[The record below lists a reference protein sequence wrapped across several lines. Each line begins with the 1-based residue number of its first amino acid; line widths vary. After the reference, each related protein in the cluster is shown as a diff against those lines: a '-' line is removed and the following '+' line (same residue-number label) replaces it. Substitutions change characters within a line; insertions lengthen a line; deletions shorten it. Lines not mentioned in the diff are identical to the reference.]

1 MLFVPFFC
9 ISTLQSTHL
18 SGYSTLAVTWF
29 KWHEHYFCLFQLTFV
44 AADTLSNLSDV
55 RVLDLSHNRLNSPPS
70 NAWHTMLHLNRLML
84 AGNPFTTMSNDS
96 FMGLD
101 RLEWLDIGEMNGT
114 IGTVGRQFNFPTCTC
129 SADLPILAVEKNWI
143 WNVKRMIEFCC
154 LLLCYRRRIFQWYGY
169 STSWFWHYW
178 VEVLVRF
185 QIKHKLT

>member
-1 MLFVPFFC
+1 MCLAGEAGEGLIWVDFNFVMSQQAP
-9 ISTLQSTHL
+9 IRWSLNSWAAQANH
-18 SGYSTLAVTWF
+18 G
-29 KWHEHYFCLFQLTFV
+29 HPNEHYFGLFQLTFV

-114 IGTVGRQFNFPTCTC
+114 IGTVGRQFNFPKYIPV
-129 SADLPILAVEKNWI
+129 L
-143 WNVKRMIEFCC
+143 
-154 LLLCYRRRIFQWYGY
+154 RIFL
-169 STSWFWHYW
+169 SWPLRKI
-178 VEVLVRF
+178 ESEM
-185 QIKHKLT
+185 

>member
-1 MLFVPFFC
+1 MWDLVSDETC
-9 ISTLQSTHL
+9 L
-18 SGYSTLAVTWF
+18 
-29 KWHEHYFCLFQLTFV
+29 YFCLFQLTFV

-129 SADLPILAVEKNWI
+129 SADLPILAVEKN
-143 WNVKRMIEFCC
+143 
-154 LLLCYRRRIFQWYGY
+154 
-169 STSWFWHYW
+169 
-178 VEVLVRF
+178 
-185 QIKHKLT
+185 

>member
-1 MLFVPFFC
+1 M
-9 ISTLQSTHL
+9 
-18 SGYSTLAVTWF
+18 
-29 KWHEHYFCLFQLTFV
+29 TFV

-114 IGTVGRQFNFPTCTC
+114 IGTVGRQFNFPTY
-129 SADLPILAVEKNWI
+129 L
-143 WNVKRMIEFCC
+143 FC
-154 LLLCYRRRIFQWYGY
+154 GPSY
-169 STSWFWHYW
+169 SFY
-178 VEVLVRF
+178 LGR
-185 QIKHKLT
+185 